1 MMKKRR
7 VTDRMNNMEN
17 NEWKWTSKTYSIN
30 YNWDSNAYHKL
41 WQELDQEKK
50 NTREV
55 IDNELMAMDLLEM
68 LVDDSANREAV
79 AMLAKIGIN
88 C

>member
-17 NEWKWTSKTYSIN
+17 NEWKWTSKTYRIN

-41 WQELDQEKK
+41 WQALEQEKS
-50 NTREV
+50 NTQEV
-55 IDNELMAMDLLEM
+55 IDHELMAMDLLEC
-68 LVDDSANREAV
+68 LVEDSANKDAV
-79 AMLAKIGIN
+79 TMLAAIGIQS
-88 C
+88 

>member
-1 MMKKRR
+1 
-7 VTDRMNNMEN
+7 ME
-17 NEWKWTSKTYSIN
+17 EFKWNGKTYTVSYI
-30 YNWDSNAYHKL
+30 WDTQAQNKL
-41 WQELDQEKK
+41 WLHLNQQEKK

-68 LVDDSANREAV
+68 LVDDSENQDAV
-79 AMLAKIGIN
+79 NMLTTIGIR